1 MALVNENY
9 LKLPEYYLFNEIEQ
23 KINTFKVLH
32 PDASIIRLGQGDVSR
47 PLPEAVV
54 TAMQNAIVEMSE
66 ASTFRGYGPE
76 VGYNFLID
84 KIIKFD
90 YQSRGV
96 NLSPDE
102 VFISDGSKSDVGN
115 IGHIFGRD
123 NIIAITDP
131 VYPVYENAAIMG
143 GRSGYVTED
152 AIWSNIVYVPCSEK
166 EGWVPRL
173 PKAKVD
179 IIYLCYPNNPTGIA
193 LTKEQLKMWV
203 DYAIENKAIIIY
215 DGAYAAYIRE
225 DNIPHSIYEIKGAK
239 KCAIEIRSFSKT
251 AGFTGLRCS
260 YTVVPKD
267 IIGYT
272 MYGECLRVNQLWNRR
287 ITTYYNGTSYIVQRG
302 AEAIYSKEGQKQYK
316 EIIDYYLENSAIIRR
331 ELSSLGLDVYG
342 GINSPNV
349 WIKTPYKMNS
359 WRFFEELLYDTAV
372 VCIPG
377 DGFGHKGDGFFRFT
391 GFNSRENTEEAMHRF
406 RKWMGQ

>member
-9 LKLPEYYLFNEIEQ
+9 LKLPECYVFYEIEQ
-23 KINTFKVLH
+23 KINAHKVIH
-32 PDASIIRLGQGDVSR
+32 PNANIIRLGQGDVSR
-47 PLPEAVV
+47 PLPDAVIK
-54 TAMQNAIVEMSE
+54 AMQDAVNELSNVK
-66 ASTFRGYGPE
+66 TFRGYGPE
-76 VGYNFLID
+76 VGYRFLID

-90 YQSRGV
+90 YASRGV
-96 NLSPDE
+96 SLDPDE
-102 VFISDGSKSDVGN
+102 VFIGDGSKSDVGN

-143 GRSGYVTED
+143 GRSGYITED
-152 AIWSNIVYVPCSEK
+152 AIWSNIVYIPCTE
-166 EGWVPRL
+166 ENGWVPKL
-173 PKAKVD
+173 PKEKVD

-193 LTKEQLKMWV
+193 LTKEQLKQWV
-203 DYAIENKAIIIY
+203 DYALENKAIIIY
-215 DGAYAAYIRE
+215 DGAYATYIRE

-260 YTVVPKD
+260 YSVVPKD

-287 ITTYYNGTSYIVQRG
+287 ITTYYNGTSYVVQRG

-316 EIIDYYLENSAIIRR
+316 EIIDYYMTNADIIR
-331 ELSSLGLDVYG
+331 ESLQKLGLKVYG
-342 GINSPNV
+342 GVNSPNV
-349 WIKTPYKMNS
+349 WVTTPYKMDS
-359 WRFFEELLYDTAV
+359 WRFFQELLYDANV

-377 DGFGHKGDGFFRFT
+377 DGFGKKGAGFFRLT
-391 GFNSRENTEEAMHRF
+391 GFNSRENTEEAMRRF
-406 RKWMGQ
+406 KKWME

>member
-9 LKLPEYYLFNEIEQ
+9 LKLPEYYVFNEIEQ
-23 KINTFKVLH
+23 KINAYKVIH
-32 PDASIIRLGQGDVSR
+32 PNANIIRLGQGDVSR

-54 TAMQNAIVEMSE
+54 KAMQDAVAELADVN
-66 ASTFRGYGPE
+66 TFKGYGPE
-76 VGYNFLID
+76 TGYRFLIE
-84 KIIKFD
+84 KIIKHD

-96 NLSPDE
+96 NLMHDE

-143 GRSGYVTED
+143 GRSGYLTD
-152 AIWSNIVYVPCSEK
+152 DSIWSNIVYVPCTEK
-166 EGWVPRL
+166 NKWVPQL
-173 PKAKVD
+173 PKEKVD

-193 LTKEQLKMWV
+193 LTKDQLKQWV
-203 DYAIENKAIIIY
+203 DYALANKAIIIY
-215 DGAYAAYIRE
+215 DGAYSAYITEE
-225 DNIPHSIYEIKGAK
+225 DIPHSIYEIKGAK

-267 IIGYT
+267 VIGYT
-272 MYGECLRVNQLWNRR
+272 LFGECLRVNQLWNRR
-287 ITTYYNGTSYIVQRG
+287 MTTYYNGTSYVVQRG
-302 AEAIYSKEGQKQYK
+302 AEAFYTKEGQRQYK
-316 EIIDYYLENSAIIRR
+316 DIIAYYMQNSAIIRK
-331 ELSSLGLDVYG
+331 ELTEAGLVVYG

-349 WIKTPYKMNS
+349 WIKTPFKMNT

-377 DGFGHKGDGFFRFT
+377 DGFGRQGEGYFRFT
-391 GFNSRENTEEAMHRF
+391 GFNSRENTEEAMSRV
-406 RKWMGQ
+406 RKWLGK

>member
-9 LKLPEYYLFNEIEQ
+9 LKLPEYYVFNEIEQ
-23 KINTFKVLH
+23 KINAHKVIH
-32 PDASIIRLGQGDVSR
+32 PEANVIRLGQGDVSR
-47 PLPEAVV
+47 PLPDAVIR
-54 TAMQNAIVEMSE
+54 AMQGAVAEL
-66 ASTFRGYGPE
+66 ADVKTFRGYGPE
-76 VGYNFLID
+76 TGYRFLIE
-84 KIIKFD
+84 KILKYD

-96 NLSPDE
+96 SLSADE
-102 VFISDGSKSDVGN
+102 IFISDGSKSDVGN

-143 GRSGYVTED
+143 GRSGYLND
-152 AIWSNIVYVPCSEK
+152 DDLWSNIVYIPCTEKNGFVPQ
-166 EGWVPRL
+166 L
-173 PKAKVD
+173 PDEKVD

-203 DYAIENKAIIIY
+203 DYALENKAIIIY
-215 DGAYAAYIRE
+215 DGAYTAYIQE

-239 KCAIEIRSFSKT
+239 KCAIEIRSYSKT

-272 MYGECLRVNQLWNRR
+272 MYGEVLRVNGLWNRR
-287 ITTYYNGTSYIVQRG
+287 VTTYYNGTSYVVQRG
-302 AEAIYSKEGQKQYK
+302 AEAMYSKEGQKQYK
-316 EIIDYYLENSAIIRR
+316 EIIDYYMTNAAIIRS
-331 ELSSLGLDVYG
+331 ELTSLGLDVYG
-342 GINSPNV
+342 GVNSPNIWV
-349 WIKTPYKMNS
+349 KTPYKKDS
-359 WRFFEELLYDTAV
+359 WRFFQELLYDAEV

-377 DGFGHKGDGFFRFT
+377 DGFGKLGAGFFRFT
-391 GFNSRENTEEAMHRF
+391 GFNSRENTEEAMRRF
-406 RKWMGQ
+406 KKWMG